1 MGKKTSIVWLLIH
14 PIHYHSYLLEKVN
27 EQMDVDSTA
36 IYLYDKLAKFPW
48 KDNKV
53 SVESKFLTNREDR
66 KWLVKKM
73 FDKKAIFIVVGY
85 YNKYSFSSLVI
96 RSLFNLPVYLFSD
109 TPAKKVSKKRDAFYK
124 LLFKLC
130 DKYLVTGNIGVQR
143 IIEMGQA
150 PEKAVNFP
158 FATNIDFFVPDDT
171 KKVQKSKKIY
181 FSSGRIVFSHKGYDV
196 AIKAF
201 SILKSKGLDNFK
213 YVIAGVGPD
222 QELLEEMI
230 KEYGLQDNVELLGW
244 LEPTELINY
253 YQSSHYMLHPSRV
266 DPFPNA
272 VLESM
277 ACGLPVIGSNMAG
290 SVVDRVDEGKNGWI
304 FTSDNVEELLQK
316 LEESYQVDESAYK
329 LMSHEARSTA
339 EKWPVEYNISV
350 LNKLI
355 S

>member
-1 MGKKTSIVWLLIH
+1 MERKEIIWILWH
-14 PIHYHSYLLEKVN
+14 PTHYHHYLLNKAN
-27 EQMDVDSTA
+27 ENLNINCNVVYICKTLHSYPWASDMNHGLTPKYVD
-36 IYLYDKLAKFPW
+36 IL
-48 KDNKV
+48 
-53 SVESKFLTNREDR
+53 RDR
-66 KWLVKKM
+66 MWLVKKI
-73 FDKKAIFIVVGY
+73 FSKKNIFIIAGY
-85 YNKYSFSSLVI
+85 YNRYMLSTLLL
-96 RSLFNLPVYLFSD
+96 RRMLGLPVFLYSD
-109 TPAKKVSKKRDAFYK
+109 TPDKKVSKKRDAFYK
-124 LLFKLC
+124 LLFKLS

-143 IIEMGQA
+143 IIDMGQA

-158 FATNIDFFVPDDT
+158 FATNIDFFVPDYA

-222 QELLEEMI
+222 QELLECMI
-230 KEYGLQDNVELLGW
+230 KEYGLEDNVELLGW

-290 SVVDRVDEGKNGWI
+290 SVVDRVEEGKNGWI

-316 LEESYQVDESAYK
+316 IEESYHVDESAYK
-329 LMSHEARSTA
+329 LMSQEARSTA

-350 LNKLI
+350 LNKLL